1 MRDMAV
7 TFSGQR
13 PGEELNGLEELH
25 DKFMQPDV
33 EDVIAVV
40 VVRRAK
46 RVLPDDKD
54 GYPVVRFARIEPV
67 AVDDV
72 DEAKAMLERAY
83 AARGGNEALDLG
95 GDL

>member
-1 MRDMAV
+1 MAV

-13 PGEELNGLEELH
+13 PSEELNGLEDLH
-25 DKFMQPDV
+25 DAFMKADAD
-33 EDVIAVV
+33 DVIAVV

-67 AVDDV
+67 AAEDV
-72 DEAKAMLERAY
+72 EAAQAILERAY
-83 AARGGNEALDLG
+83 SARTGAETLDLG
-95 GDL
+95 DAD